1 MNMNKKNPSN
11 SESEKMKSRQKP
23 QSGHQAGKE
32 ETDEQAGC
40 FTASLF
46 IMICVI
52 TLIIV
57 LAIGAFF
64 YWTF

>member
-1 MNMNKKNPSN
+1 MNINKKKPYDSD
-11 SESEKMKSRQKP
+11 SEEMKNRKKP
-23 QSGHQAGKE
+23 KLGPKERKE
-32 ETDEQAGC
+32 ETDEQAGF